1 MRVRRVDPLVAVTLF
16 DAVRR
21 VQVFGQFGSLQMP
34 GLEQHSA
41 RALLYEPAGSTRE
54 VVFGA
59 NFQSGQILSF
69 RNIRRYESRQREN
82 MAQYRLDGRL
92 GDQAISRRSDH
103 HGIHHDMPDP
113 VLPDQAGRLGDYLLR
128 GKHPQFHRIDPY
140 VFQHGIDLSCDYVC
154 RNGIHS
160 AYALRILNRHG
171 RYGGHAVAAAGR
183 DRFQIGLNAGSASA
197 VRAGDRKY
205 PFESFHS
212 ANVRICGRFQKW
224 RNPCQRGRIAR
235 PFSFHRIPLPSII
248 RPIS

>member
-1 MRVRRVDPLVAVTLF
+1 
-16 DAVRR
+16 
-21 VQVFGQFGSLQMP
+21 
-34 GLEQHSA
+34 
-41 RALLYEPAGSTRE
+41 
-54 VVFGA
+54 
-59 NFQSGQILSF
+59 
-69 RNIRRYESRQREN
+69 

-197 VRAGDRKY
+197 VR
-205 PFESFHS
+205 
-212 ANVRICGRFQKW
+212 ICGRFQKW